1 MIIRLYSFNKKV
13 NSTARPSG
21 SYKELNCNIKDRS
34 SVINPV
40 IELKTKPL
48 SYNYAYLPE
57 WDRYYFINDI
67 SYDLGV
73 WILQLNVDVLASFK
87 STIGNTDLYIT
98 RSSTRYDGGIQDTYY
113 PATTRTS
120 MQMVESD
127 TTGYNWTG
135 FDDGVYILGLQG
147 MLDNNVNGVLYY
159 QLDPGDFADIISGFY
174 SNTGSTW
181 WGNLQKGVI
190 NSLNKIDDFIV
201 SCTWFPVRFVT
212 ETTAHRVFIGS
223 YNTGINAHRIK
234 EYPMNFIY
242 RYFDIPRHPQAS
254 TRGSYL
260 NDAPYSRY
268 EFHDTLIG
276 RVDLNPQVMK
286 NISRLIEE
294 IDIDFTT
301 AEAHVRL
308 FYRDGATR
316 VPIYSTFV
324 PFGCKISL
332 TGSDV
337 NVQGLMSDITG
348 AAVQIATGDALGM
361 ASNIGNAALNGIPS
375 NHSRTASGGYI
386 QFNDAGGRLVC
397 YFREIVDANN
407 ADKGRPW
414 CQIAKPSSIGGYM
427 EAENPHV
434 TISGT
439 ANEADMINSMIASGI
454 YYE

>member
-21 SYKELNCNIKDRS
+21 SYKEINCNIKDAS
-34 SVINPV
+34 SVINP
-40 IELKTKPL
+40 ILELRTNPL
-48 SYNYAYLPE
+48 QYNYCYMPE
-57 WDRYYFINDI
+57 WDRYYFINNI
-67 SYDLGV
+67 NYDRGL
-73 WILQLNVDVLASFK
+73 WILQLNVDVLATYK
-87 STIGNTDLYIT
+87 STIGNTNSYIT
-98 RSSTRYDGGIQDTYY
+98 RSSTRYDGAIIDNYY
-113 PATTRTS
+113 PATTRTT

-127 TTGYNWTG
+127 TTGYSWTG
-135 FDDGVYILGLQG
+135 FDDGYYILGLQG
-147 MLDNNVNGVLYY
+147 ILYNSVNGVLYY
-159 QLDPGDFADIISGFY
+159 QLTPQQFTDVISGFY
-174 SNTGSTW
+174 GNTGSSW

-190 NSLNKIDDFIV
+190 NSLNKIDDYIV
-201 SCTWFPVRFVT
+201 SCAWFPVRFVT
-212 ETTAHRVFIGS
+212 ESTNHRIFVGS
-223 YNTGINAHRIK
+223 YDTGVNAPRLK
-234 EYPMNFIY
+234 EDNPNFIY

-254 TRGSYL
+254 ARGSYL

-276 RVDLNPQVMK
+276 KVELNPQIMK
-286 NISRLIEE
+286 NISRLVEE

-308 FYRDGATR
+308 FYRDNASR
-316 VPIYSTFV
+316 IPVYSTFV

-332 TGSDV
+332 TGADV
-337 NVQGLMSDITG
+337 SVQGITSQVAS
-348 AAVQIATGDALGM
+348 AAASVATGDFLGVV
-361 ASNIGNAALNGIPS
+361 SGIGNAILNGIPS

-414 CQIAKPSSIGGYM
+414 CQIAKPADITGYM
-427 EAENPHV
+427 EIENPHV
-434 TISGT
+434 SISGT
-439 ANEADMINSMIASGI
+439 ANEAEMINDYMARGF